1 MYSMTG
7 FGSAVVLSNNIN
19 VSVELKTVNNRYFKL
34 MLRITENFGM
44 LESRVESMLRREI
57 ERGSV
62 NAIVRIRIE
71 KQSPKAI
78 ISAPV
83 LLSYAE
89 QISELR
95 NKLEQ
100 IRSFEPPNLYQLLTL
115 PGVIVASQE
124 FSDEEIDNVWSVTE
138 QAINEAITQLKIMRK
153 TEGESM
159 KQDLKTNIDQ
169 IAVELTKI
177 EKLAP
182 QVAAVYRSKLA
193 ERINRAMSEKQF
205 DVTIND
211 ADLLREA
218 AIYADKYDISEEIV
232 RMRSHLDQFNIVVD
246 KEIAS
251 GRKLDFLSQEL
262 FRETNTIGAKAND
275 TGIIIHVVAIKTII
289 ERIREMV
296 QNVE

>member
-1 MYSMTG
+1 MTG
-7 FGSAVVLSNNIN
+7 FGASVVRQDNIN

-34 MLRITENFGM
+34 MLRVTENFGM
-44 LESRVESMLRREI
+44 LETRLESLIRREV

-62 NAIVRIRIE
+62 NVIVRIRLE
-71 KQSPKAI
+71 KQLPKSI
-78 ISAPV
+78 ISTPM

-95 NKLEQ
+95 SKLDQ
-100 IRSFEPPNLYQLLTL
+100 ISAFEPPNLYQLLTL
-115 PGVIVASQE
+115 PGVIVIGHD
-124 FSDEEIDNVWSVTE
+124 FSEEEIDNVWSVTE
-138 QAINEAITQLKIMRK
+138 RATYEAIDRLKKMRQ

-159 KQDLKTNIDQ
+159 KHDLKTNIEQ
-169 IAVELTKI
+169 ITAELSEV

-182 QVAAVYRSKLA
+182 RVASTYRAKLS
-193 ERINRAMSEKQF
+193 ERIARAMSEKQL
-205 DVTIND
+205 DVTLNEQE
-211 ADLLREA
+211 LLRDV

-232 RMRSHLDQFNIVVD
+232 RMRSHLDQLNIAID
-246 KEIAS
+246 NDSGS

-275 TGIIIHVVAIKTII
+275 SDIILHVVEIKTII